1 MQTPTRTTFSTEVP
15 ESSCFSLVLVGACRK
30 DAFTKANL
38 LVRVTSWIAHE
49 PSNAQVGLHQ
59 ASPGSLPVI
68 FTWWAYPPS
77 YTTSSQ
83 STNMV
88 GVMTYKP
95 WNVQP

>member
-1 MQTPTRTTFSTEVP
+1 MQTPTLTTFSTEVS
-15 ESSCFSLVLVGACRK
+15 ESSCFSLVLVGACCK
-30 DAFTKANL
+30 DALTMANL
-38 LVRVTSWIAHE
+38 LVGVTSWIAHG
-49 PSNAQVGLHQ
+49 PSHAQVGLRQ

-77 YTTSSQ
+77 YTTSSH

-88 GVMTYKP
+88 GVMTYQP